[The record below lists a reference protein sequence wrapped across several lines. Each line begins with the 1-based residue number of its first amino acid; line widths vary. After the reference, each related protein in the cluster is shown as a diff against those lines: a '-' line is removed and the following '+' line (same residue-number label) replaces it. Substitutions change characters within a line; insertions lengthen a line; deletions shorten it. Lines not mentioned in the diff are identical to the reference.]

1 MAGTGAPAEVVRQ
14 LYALP
19 PGRFVAARA
28 EAVATARQTDP
39 GAARAIGQLRKPTV
53 AAWLVNL
60 LALRRPELLDGL
72 AQLSGQLRTAQR
84 ELRGAA
90 LRELSTSRRALVDEL
105 VAQARA
111 LAVEADPS
119 AAAGKLPL
127 TDVEAT
133 LSAALADEEIA
144 AQVRSGRLIRAVD
157 YAGFGEVPKPRL
169 RLVGPDDEMPEPT
182 DRAAQP
188 KSEAKSDRAGQSES
202 DQAGQAKSEAKS
214 DRAAREIASRRQ
226 RLADEL
232 DKADAGQRAAQ
243 AELTRAADAEHE
255 AAAAVVE
262 AQRQLADWERR
273 RVAAEQELARR
284 KVARKTAER
293 AVTAARRYVGD
304 VAAALEDL
312 PQTPPSGR

>member
-1 MAGTGAPAEVVRQ
+1 MAGTGAPAEVVRR

-28 EAVATARQTDP
+28 EEVAAARQTDP
-39 GAARAIGQLRKPTV
+39 AVARAIGQLRKPTV

-72 AQLSGQLRTAQR
+72 AELSGQLRTAQR

-90 LRELSTSRRALVDEL
+90 LRELSTRRRALVDAL
-105 VAQARA
+105 VART
-111 LAVEADPS
+111 LATEADPS

-157 YAGFGEVPKPRL
+157 YAGFGEVPRPRL
-169 RLVGPDDEMPEPT
+169 RLVGPDDEVSKPA
-182 DRAAQP
+182 DRAAD
-188 KSEAKSDRAGQSES
+188 AKADRAGQAKA
-202 DQAGQAKSEAKS
+202 DRAGQANA
-214 DRAAREIASRRQ
+214 DRAAARDVASRRQ

-232 DKADAGQRAAQ
+232 DKADAGQQAAQ
-243 AELTRAADAEHE
+243 AELARAADAEHE
-255 AAAAVVE
+255 AAAAVTE

-312 PQTPPSGR
+312 PQAPPADQ